1 MAGVV
6 DDLFGISTHASLL
19 RIPSRGREWGEAGAA
34 L

>member
-6 DDLFGISTHASLL
+6 DDLIGLSTHASL
-19 RIPSRGREWGEAGAA
+19 RIPSRGRQQGEAGAA